1 MDINKNMHQLYR
13 AGSWFVLILG
23 SAACVNPTPPP
34 SPEETGAI
42 VTFLVAEQEEYKI
55 RLTDPVDI
63 EFARQLLNDEAA
75 PSIPNGLVV
84 RGESDVNVGYTWHI
98 DPDSVNFVDVT
109 TEVCDGLPSDV
120 EQGIITSEYYCPWAA
135 EVIAIEE
142 LN

>member
-1 MDINKNMHQLYR
+1 MHQLYR
-13 AGSWFVLILG
+13 VGSWLVLMLG
-23 SAACVNPTPPP
+23 STACVSPTPPP
-34 SPEETGAI
+34 SEEAGAI
-42 VTFLVAEQEEYKI
+42 VTFLVAEREEYKI

-63 EFARQLLNDEAA
+63 EFARQLLKDEAA

-84 RGESDVNVGYTWHI
+84 RGESDVNVDYTWHI
-98 DPDSVNFVDVT
+98 DPDSVDFVDVT

-142 LN
+142 PGS

>member
-1 MDINKNMHQLYR
+1 MRQLYR
-13 AGSWFVLILG
+13 AGCWIVLILG
-23 SAACVNPTPPP
+23 SAACVSPTPPP
-34 SPEETGAI
+34 PEEAGVI

-55 RLTDPVDI
+55 RLTDPMDI

-84 RGESDVNVGYTWHI
+84 RGESDVNLGYTWHI
-98 DPDSVNFVDVT
+98 DPDSVDFVDVT

-142 LN
+142 SD